1 MLRNELSEPQSSRR
15 IVSSHVWDVA
25 YEANRELIMH
35 HYLARALTLYEIM
48 SGRKLDELQNDTT
61 GTLSNPVLL
70 RWNMIESAT
79 AFDFMNLDPVVAAFV
94 RVNQRIRS
102 VLLVSTYPMATS
114 PSKPQ
119 ETNHVSA
126 ILWIATHTTNGSHHP
141 T

>member
-1 MLRNELSEPQSSRR
+1 
-15 IVSSHVWDVA
+15 VA